1 MIMSNILH
9 LKTKDRPLQ
18 SPTKKELNEAF
29 DIILGK
35 RNINE
40 SLANE
45 KTIVSLKKK
54 EVDAFLPILIVA
66 LYYYEG
72 MVQEVLKGGIPKEVE
87 FWSDG
92 VKYIKQL
99 RDLFMKSNRY
109 QDLTAINLNYFEFEQ
124 FISIIELRISVES
137 NDGGT
142 ADPALQAI
150 YDKWNPVF
158 YELWKIVGAQGSL

>member
-1 MIMSNILH
+1 MSNILH
-9 LKTKDRPLQ
+9 LKTNKHQPIQ
-18 SPTKKELNEAF
+18 STTKKELDEAF

-35 RNINE
+35 RAINE

-45 KTIVSLKKK
+45 KSVVSLKKK

-72 MVQEVLKGGIPKEVE
+72 MVQEVLISDTPKEVE

-92 VKYIKQL
+92 VKYIKQI
-99 RDLFMKSNRY
+99 RDIFMKSERY
-109 QDLTAINLNYFEFEQ
+109 LDLISIHLDYYEFEQ
-124 FISIIELRISVES
+124 FISVIALRISVES

-142 ADPALQAI
+142 ADPVLQAM
-150 YDKWNPVF
+150 YDKWSPVF
-158 YELWKIVGAQGSL
+158 LKRWEVVEA